1 MTSRE
6 QRESVQNGFGSG
18 TRKASMVPMDTLGE
32 DEEDSGE
39 DEQEAAE
46 ERARQLEEQNK
57 FDALCDGILSAVS
70 LLSNSLQEVIDLKD
84 ELLEHSLPPNVLVRL
99 AIVSGKIF
107 RSVTDLNVPVTELVR
122 LVRVYSEP
130 WDEKSEALKK
140 LHADY
145 ESKKRQLNIAIKRLQ
160 LVDAH
165 SKRLARE
172 KRIMNWEKLFAKL
185 TSSKGHGRRWKFLI
199 DSFKKKAQMGSVE
212 HQEFSTKDRETI
224 SSLSPYML
232 STCWPMPAVWST
244 RSSAPRAGKLPVLS
258 VPTVFFIL
266 LAEHLLAYASSVED
280 EYESDDDFT
289 QPDHPQF
296 AVVSPSTEGPE
307 KATSPSDFESEPEP
321 ESEPESGSEND
332 LPPGDS
338 ELESETGSERERLG
352 KRADSTSSKHSTTSQ
367 DGGTSDTSGGNSDK
381 SSDSDSDSDSD
392 NERKSKK
399 KSAQKGQTTKKKAP
413 IKGVLKKK
421 GAAKR
426 RGSRVRFG
434 GASTVEAP
442 ELVVKPPME
451 DREVWT
457 HEPEYDRYT
466 ELTCVLT
473 MGDQVF
479 KTGVL
484 DAPPPP
490 PAEPKPQT
498 PEKPKKG
505 SLIGKGGAKRRKSVT
520 LKEPHEETPKE
531 DDRFEEFVFSV
542 PERLAEMQ
550 GLKVAMNSQDEMAAV
565 ATIEAE
571 DLASLELPVKTLPEE
586 NAEEFE
592 ANLKS
597 RDPTMFPLYPM
608 KSSKHGV
615 YGNLPLKLYWTQ
627 RERPRTFERETET
640 MTLMELITELT
651 GVDLT
656 QHPKEELV
664 AMLER
669 EFEDRATSAMSFEEE
684 KEDMV
689 PKAELE
695 SLMEQHNAQLM
706 QIQDE
711 YEKRLNELAEN
722 LEEMQERGPPPLAN
736 MEHAMV
742 QYSPQ
747 GTPAHPRSP
756 VSRAQTRD
764 LTRSPNIPQVPQTSR
779 ESSAEKGHKPPPAT
793 AYDGMYQPQPPPYTA
808 PRAKRKTIQAPQPN
822 AKLPK
827 DFLERL
833 KFQTAESIRR
843 QAELY
848 DKTRRMVEEKYLRQM
863 EGQHRMTNPEPL
875 EQQLEDVCLPAV
887 FMPTKTGHI
896 YNPRAYQYFHPNGL
910 SGEIARL
917 TQPPSVFQ
925 LPPLANRH
933 RLSVMNLFD
942 LSQNFQSKGSDWLS
956 NIPAYRSTSQ
966 TPFPMTPA
974 PTVEGPSQPASA
986 STVMRSH
993 PMPHTH

>member
-199 DSFKKKAQMGSVE
+199 DSFKKKAQMG
-212 HQEFSTKDRETI
+212 
-224 SSLSPYML
+224 
-232 STCWPMPAVWST
+232 
-244 RSSAPRAGKLPVLS
+244 
-258 VPTVFFIL
+258 
-266 LAEHLLAYASSVED
+266 AEHLLAYASSVED

-352 KRADSTSSKHSTTSQ
+352 KSAESTSSKHSTTSQ

-399 KSAQKGQTTKKKAP
+399 KSAKKGQTTKKKSP

-451 DREVWT
+451 DRAVWT
-457 HEPEYDRYT
+457 HEPEYDRFLNVRVYKPVGMQDT

-664 AMLER
+664 TMLER

-896 YNPRAYQYFHPNGL
+896 YNPRAYQYFHPNG
-910 SGEIARL
+910 EDY
-917 TQPPSVFQ
+917 
-925 LPPLANRH
+925 H
-933 RLSVMNLFD
+933 C
-942 LSQNFQSKGSDWLS
+942 
-956 NIPAYRSTSQ
+956 
-966 TPFPMTPA
+966 
-974 PTVEGPSQPASA
+974 
-986 STVMRSH
+986 SH
-993 PMPHTH
+993 SFE

>member
-1 MTSRE
+1 MAKMMMMINVLFKKALVTAVSLQCGVRADRSKGNGNKDP
-6 QRESVQNGFGSG
+6 QNDAKSVTVSNS
-18 TRKASMVPMDTLGE
+18 E
-32 DEEDSGE
+32 DQIRRAKINRLLHYT

-57 FDALCDGILSAVS
+57 FDALCDGILSAVA
-70 LLSNSLQEVIDLKD
+70 LLNNSLQEVIDLKD
-84 ELLEHSLPPNVLVRL
+84 ELLEHNLPPNVLVRL

-107 RSVTDLNVPVTELVR
+107 RSATDLNVPVTELVR

-199 DSFKKKAQMGSVE
+199 DSFKKKAQMG
-212 HQEFSTKDRETI
+212 
-224 SSLSPYML
+224 
-232 STCWPMPAVWST
+232 
-244 RSSAPRAGKLPVLS
+244 
-258 VPTVFFIL
+258 
-266 LAEHLLAYASSVED
+266 AEHLLAYASSVED
-280 EYESDDDFT
+280 EFESDDDFT

-338 ELESETGSERERLG
+338 ELESETGSEGQQLS
-352 KRADSTSSKHSTTSQ
+352 KRAASGSSKQSTTSQ
-367 DGGTSDTSGGNSDK
+367 EGGTSNGSEDNSDN
-381 SSDSDSDSDSD
+381 SSDSDSNSDSDS
-392 NERKSKK
+392 EKEGKSKK
-399 KSAQKGQTTKKKAP
+399 KSAKKGQTDKKKAP

-421 GAAKR
+421 GTVRKR

-434 GASTVEAP
+434 EASTVGAP
-442 ELVVKPPME
+442 ELVVKPPSE
-451 DREVWT
+451 DRSVWT
-457 HEPEYDRYT
+457 HEPEYDRFLNVRVYKPVGMQDT

-484 DAPPPP
+484 DRPPTPP
-490 PAEPKPQT
+490 EPKPQT

-505 SLIGKGGAKRRKSVT
+505 SLIGKGGVKRRKSVT
-520 LKEPHEETPKE
+520 VKEPHEETPKE
-531 DDRFEEFVFSV
+531 HDRFEEYVFSV
-542 PERLAEMQ
+542 PDKLAEMQ
-550 GLKVAMNSQDEMAAV
+550 GLKVAVNSQDEMAAV

-571 DLASLELPVKTLPEE
+571 DLTSLELPVKSLPEE

-592 ANLKS
+592 ANLKTK
-597 RDPTMFPLYPM
+597 DPTMFPLYATN
-608 KSSKHGV
+608 SSKHGI
-615 YGNLPLKLYWTQ
+615 Y
-627 RERPRTFERETET
+627 
-640 MTLMELITELT
+640 

-656 QHPKEELV
+656 QHSKEEIV
-664 AMLER
+664 SMLDR
-669 EFEDRATSAMSFEEE
+669 EYEDRATSAMSFEEE

-722 LEEMQERGPPPLAN
+722 LEEMQERAPPPLAN

-747 GTPAHPRSP
+747 GTPVHPRSP

-764 LTRSPNIPQVPQTSR
+764 ITRSPNIPQVPQTSR
-779 ESSAEKGHKPPPAT
+779 QSSAEKVPKPPSAT
-793 AYDGMYQPQPPPYTA
+793 AYDGLGERMTGYVKSLLLLMVVMTIFMDDTDAQGEDPGDPTHCL
-808 PRAKRKTIQAPQPN
+808 RSFLHCIQAAVKRQPRDLADSCSCDYYPN
-822 AKLPK
+822 KGDLA
-827 DFLERL
+827 
-833 KFQTAESIRR
+833 
-843 QAELY
+843 
-848 DKTRRMVEEKYLRQM
+848 M
-863 EGQHRMTNPEPL
+863 EIIMHHAML
-875 EQQLEDVCLPAV
+875 LHC
-887 FMPTKTGHI
+887 I
-896 YNPRAYQYFHPNGL
+896 
-910 SGEIARL
+910 
-917 TQPPSVFQ
+917 
-925 LPPLANRH
+925 NR
-933 RLSVMNLFD
+933 
-942 LSQNFQSKGSDWLS
+942 
-956 NIPAYRSTSQ
+956 P
-966 TPFPMTPA
+966 
-974 PTVEGPSQPASA
+974 
-986 STVMRSH
+986 
-993 PMPHTH
+993 

>member
-6 QRESVQNGFGSG
+6 QRDSVQNGFGSG
-18 TRKASMVPMDTLGE
+18 TRKASVVPMDTLGE

-57 FDALCDGILSAVS
+57 FDALCDGILSAVA
-70 LLSNSLQEVIDLKD
+70 LLSSSLQEVIDLKD

-107 RSVTDLNVPVTELVR
+107 RSATDLNVPVTELVR

-199 DSFKKKAQMGSVE
+199 DSFKKKAQMG
-212 HQEFSTKDRETI
+212 
-224 SSLSPYML
+224 
-232 STCWPMPAVWST
+232 
-244 RSSAPRAGKLPVLS
+244 
-258 VPTVFFIL
+258 
-266 LAEHLLAYASSVED
+266 AEHLLAYASSVED

-332 LPPGDS
+332 LPRADS
-338 ELESETGSERERLG
+338 ELESETGSEHEG
-352 KRADSTSSKHSTTSQ
+352 KRAASSSSKHSTTSHE
-367 DGGTSDTSGGNSDK
+367 GGTLSDGSGDNTDG
-381 SSDSDSDSDSD
+381 SSDSDSESDSDSD
-392 NERKSKK
+392 TEGKSKK
-399 KSAQKGQTTKKKAP
+399 KSAKKGQMKKKNAP

-421 GAAKR
+421 GAVKKR

-434 GASTVEAP
+434 GASTVGAP
-442 ELVVKPPME
+442 ELVVKPPSE
-451 DREVWT
+451 DRAVWT
-457 HEPEYDRYT
+457 HEPEYDRFLNVRVYKPVGMQDT

-484 DAPPPP
+484 DAPSPP
-490 PAEPKPQT
+490 PAEPKPET

-505 SLIGKGGAKRRKSVT
+505 SLIGKGGVKRRKSVT
-520 LKEPHEETPKE
+520 VKEPHEETPKE

-542 PERLAEMQ
+542 PDKLAEMQ
-550 GLKVAMNSQDEMAAV
+550 GLKVAVNSQDEMAAM

-571 DLASLELPVKTLPEE
+571 DLTSLELPVKSLPDE
-586 NAEEFE
+586 NAEFD

-597 RDPTMFPLYPM
+597 TDPTMFPLYAT
-608 KSSKHGV
+608 KSSKHGI

-627 RERPRTFERETET
+627 QERPRTFERDTET
-640 MTLMELITELT
+640 VTLMELIKELT
-651 GVDLT
+651 GVDLS
-656 QHPKEELV
+656 QHPKEEIV

-669 EFEDRATSAMSFEEE
+669 EYEDRATSAMSFEEE

-722 LEEMQERGPPPLAN
+722 LEEMQERAPPPLAN

-747 GTPAHPRSP
+747 GTPVHPRSP

-764 LTRSPNIPQVPQTSR
+764 ITRSPNIPQVPQTSR
-779 ESSAEKGHKPPPAT
+779 ESSAQAPKPPPAT
-793 AYDGMYQPQPPPYTA
+793 AYDGMYQPQPPPHTA

-910 SGEIARL
+910 SGDIARL

-974 PTVEGPSQPASA
+974 PTVEGPSQPHSA
-986 STVMRSH
+986 STLMRSH

>member
-18 TRKASMVPMDTLGE
+18 GRKANVVPMDTLGE

-57 FDALCDGILSAVS
+57 FDALCDGILSAVA
-70 LLSNSLQEVIDLKD
+70 LLNNSLQEVIDLKD
-84 ELLEHSLPPNVLVRL
+84 ELLEHNLPPNVLVRL

-107 RSVTDLNVPVTELVR
+107 RSATDLNVPVTELVR

-199 DSFKKKAQMGSVE
+199 DSFKKKAQMG
-212 HQEFSTKDRETI
+212 
-224 SSLSPYML
+224 
-232 STCWPMPAVWST
+232 
-244 RSSAPRAGKLPVLS
+244 
-258 VPTVFFIL
+258 
-266 LAEHLLAYASSVED
+266 AEHLLAYASSVED
-280 EYESDDDFT
+280 EFESDDDFT

-338 ELESETGSERERLG
+338 ELESETGSE
-352 KRADSTSSKHSTTSQ
+352 
-367 DGGTSDTSGGNSDK
+367 
-381 SSDSDSDSDSD
+381 
-392 NERKSKK
+392 
-399 KSAQKGQTTKKKAP
+399 GQQ
-413 IKGVLKKK
+413 LS
-421 GAAKR
+421 KR

-442 ELVVKPPME
+442 ELVVKPPSE
-451 DREVWT
+451 DRSVWT
-457 HEPEYDRYT
+457 HEPEYDRFLNVRVYKPVGMQDT

-484 DAPPPP
+484 DTPPTPP
-490 PAEPKPQT
+490 EPKPQT

-505 SLIGKGGAKRRKSVT
+505 SLIGKGGVKRRKSVT
-520 LKEPHEETPKE
+520 VKEPHEETPKE

-542 PERLAEMQ
+542 PDKLAEMQ
-550 GLKVAMNSQDEMAAV
+550 GLKVAVNSQDEMAAV

-571 DLASLELPVKTLPEE
+571 DLTSLELPVKSLPEE
-586 NAEEFE
+586 NAEEFD
-592 ANLKS
+592 ANLKTK
-597 RDPTMFPLYPM
+597 DPTMFPLYATN
-608 KSSKHGV
+608 SSKHGI

-627 RERPRTFERETET
+627 QERPRTFERETET
-640 MTLMELITELT
+640 LTLMELIKEVT

-656 QHPKEELV
+656 QHSKEEIV
-664 AMLER
+664 AMLDR
-669 EFEDRATSAMSFEEE
+669 EYEDRATSAMSFEEE

-722 LEEMQERGPPPLAN
+722 LEEMQERAPPPLAN

-747 GTPAHPRSP
+747 GTPVHPRSP

-764 LTRSPNIPQVPQTSR
+764 ITRSPNIPQVPQTSR
-779 ESSAEKGHKPPPAT
+779 QSSAEKVPKPPSAT
-793 AYDGMYQPQPPPYTA
+793 AYDGMYQPQPPPHTA
-808 PRAKRKTIQAPQPN
+808 PRAKRKTLQAPQPN
-822 AKLPK
+822 ANLPK

-875 EQQLEDVCLPAV
+875 DQQLEDVCLPAV

-986 STVMRSH
+986 STMMRSH

>member
-6 QRESVQNGFGSG
+6 QRDSVQNGFGSG
-18 TRKASMVPMDTLGE
+18 TRKASVVPMDTLGE

-57 FDALCDGILSAVS
+57 FDALCDGILSAVA
-70 LLSNSLQEVIDLKD
+70 LLSSSLQEVIDLKD

-107 RSVTDLNVPVTELVR
+107 RSATDLNVPVTELVR

-199 DSFKKKAQMGSVE
+199 DSFKKKAQMG
-212 HQEFSTKDRETI
+212 
-224 SSLSPYML
+224 
-232 STCWPMPAVWST
+232 
-244 RSSAPRAGKLPVLS
+244 
-258 VPTVFFIL
+258 
-266 LAEHLLAYASSVED
+266 AEHLLAYASSVED

-332 LPPGDS
+332 LPRADS
-338 ELESETGSERERLG
+338 ELESETGSEHEG
-352 KRADSTSSKHSTTSQ
+352 
-367 DGGTSDTSGGNSDK
+367 
-381 SSDSDSDSDSD
+381 
-392 NERKSKK
+392 
-399 KSAQKGQTTKKKAP
+399 
-413 IKGVLKKK
+413 
-421 GAAKR
+421 KR

-434 GASTVEAP
+434 GASTVGAP
-442 ELVVKPPME
+442 ELVVKPPSE
-451 DREVWT
+451 DRAVWT
-457 HEPEYDRYT
+457 HEPEYDRFLNVRVYKPVGMQDT

-484 DAPPPP
+484 DAPSPP
-490 PAEPKPQT
+490 PAEPKPET

-505 SLIGKGGAKRRKSVT
+505 SLIGKGGVKRRKSVT
-520 LKEPHEETPKE
+520 VKEPHEETPKE

-542 PERLAEMQ
+542 PDKLAEMQ
-550 GLKVAMNSQDEMAAV
+550 GLKVAVNSQDEMAAM

-571 DLASLELPVKTLPEE
+571 DLTSLELPVKSLPDE
-586 NAEEFE
+586 NAEFD

-597 RDPTMFPLYPM
+597 TDPTMFPLYAT
-608 KSSKHGV
+608 KSSKHGI

-627 RERPRTFERETET
+627 QERPRTFERDTET
-640 MTLMELITELT
+640 VTLMELIKELT
-651 GVDLT
+651 GVDLS
-656 QHPKEELV
+656 QHPKEEIV

-669 EFEDRATSAMSFEEE
+669 EYEDRATSAMSFEEE

-722 LEEMQERGPPPLAN
+722 LEEMQERAPPPLAN

-747 GTPAHPRSP
+747 GTPVHPRSP

-764 LTRSPNIPQVPQTSR
+764 ITRSPNIPQVPQTSR
-779 ESSAEKGHKPPPAT
+779 ESSAQAPKPPPAT
-793 AYDGMYQPQPPPYTA
+793 AYDGMYQPQPPPHTA

-910 SGEIARL
+910 SGDIARL

-974 PTVEGPSQPASA
+974 PTVEGPSQPHSA
-986 STVMRSH
+986 STLMRSH

>member
-18 TRKASMVPMDTLGE
+18 GRKANVVPMDTLGE

-57 FDALCDGILSAVS
+57 FDALCDGILSAVA
-70 LLSNSLQEVIDLKD
+70 LLNNSLQEVIDLKD
-84 ELLEHSLPPNVLVRL
+84 ELLEHNLPPNVLVRL

-107 RSVTDLNVPVTELVR
+107 RSATDLNVPVTELVR

-199 DSFKKKAQMGSVE
+199 DSFKKKAQMG
-212 HQEFSTKDRETI
+212 
-224 SSLSPYML
+224 
-232 STCWPMPAVWST
+232 
-244 RSSAPRAGKLPVLS
+244 
-258 VPTVFFIL
+258 
-266 LAEHLLAYASSVED
+266 AEHLLAYASSVED
-280 EYESDDDFT
+280 EFESDDDFT

-338 ELESETGSERERLG
+338 ELESETGSE
-352 KRADSTSSKHSTTSQ
+352 
-367 DGGTSDTSGGNSDK
+367 
-381 SSDSDSDSDSD
+381 
-392 NERKSKK
+392 
-399 KSAQKGQTTKKKAP
+399 GQQ
-413 IKGVLKKK
+413 LS
-421 GAAKR
+421 KR

-442 ELVVKPPME
+442 ELVVKPPSE
-451 DREVWT
+451 DQAVWT
-457 HEPEYDRYT
+457 HEPEYDRFLNVRVYKPVGMQDT
-466 ELTCVLT
+466 EITCVLT

-484 DAPPPP
+484 DTPPTPP
-490 PAEPKPQT
+490 EPKPQT

-505 SLIGKGGAKRRKSVT
+505 SLIGKGGVKRRKSVT
-520 LKEPHEETPKE
+520 VKEPHEETPKE
-531 DDRFEEFVFSV
+531 DDRYEEFVFSV
-542 PERLAEMQ
+542 PDKLAEMQ
-550 GLKVAMNSQDEMAAV
+550 GLKVAVNSQDEMAAV

-571 DLASLELPVKTLPEE
+571 DLTSLELPVKSLPEE

-597 RDPTMFPLYPM
+597 KDPTMFPLYATN
-608 KSSKHGV
+608 SSKHGI

-627 RERPRTFERETET
+627 QEHPRTFERETET
-640 MTLMELITELT
+640 LTLMELIKEVT

-656 QHPKEELV
+656 QHSKEEIV
-664 AMLER
+664 AMLDR
-669 EFEDRATSAMSFEEE
+669 EYEDRATSAMSFEEE

-722 LEEMQERGPPPLAN
+722 LEEMQERAPPPLAN

-747 GTPAHPRSP
+747 GTPVHPRSP

-764 LTRSPNIPQVPQTSR
+764 ITRSPNIPQVPQTSR
-779 ESSAEKGHKPPPAT
+779 QSSAEKVPKPPAAT
-793 AYDGMYQPQPPPYTA
+793 AYDGMYQPQPPPHTA
-808 PRAKRKTIQAPQPN
+808 PRAKRKTLQAPQPN

-875 EQQLEDVCLPAV
+875 DQQLEDVCLPAV

-986 STVMRSH
+986 STMMRSH

>member
-199 DSFKKKAQMGSVE
+199 DSFKKKAQMG
-212 HQEFSTKDRETI
+212 
-224 SSLSPYML
+224 
-232 STCWPMPAVWST
+232 
-244 RSSAPRAGKLPVLS
+244 
-258 VPTVFFIL
+258 
-266 LAEHLLAYASSVED
+266 AEHLLAYASSVED

-338 ELESETGSERERLG
+338 ELESETGSERLG
-352 KRADSTSSKHSTTSQ
+352 
-367 DGGTSDTSGGNSDK
+367 
-381 SSDSDSDSDSD
+381 
-392 NERKSKK
+392 
-399 KSAQKGQTTKKKAP
+399 
-413 IKGVLKKK
+413 
-421 GAAKR
+421 KR

-457 HEPEYDRYT
+457 HEPEYDRFLNVRVYKPVGMQDT

-550 GLKVAMNSQDEMAAV
+550 GLKVALNSQDEMAAV

-586 NAEEFE
+586 NADEFE

-627 RERPRTFERETET
+627 RERPHTLERETET

-779 ESSAEKGHKPPPAT
+779 ESSAEKGHKPPQAT